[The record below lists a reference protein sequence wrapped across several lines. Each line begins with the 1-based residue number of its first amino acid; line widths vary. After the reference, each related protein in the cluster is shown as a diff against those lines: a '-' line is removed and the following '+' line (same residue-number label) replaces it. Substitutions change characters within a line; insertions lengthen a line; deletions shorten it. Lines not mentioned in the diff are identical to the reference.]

1 MSKQY
6 QSHIIA
12 FLGTLLSLCLI
23 LLLLWFLKLTAPVY
37 EEEEGIV
44 VTFGNAEEGGGRPD
58 ATHIDEITQ
67 LEQIPAVSLP
77 TLPSDND
84 FIVQDDDESL
94 ALQKQSIED
103 TKRKAEDE
111 ALKRK
116 NQQVEARV
124 EAERI
129 AREKILAEQK
139 AKEQEAIDKANQLA
153 ALVGQ
158 AGTAEGANA
167 DNASDSNNAGTKGNL
182 VGQSEGKAVSSD
194 SDRDAYVPGRTEQY
208 LPKPSADFKQDGD
221 VVVRIWVDQD
231 GNVTNAQAI
240 DGSISDLA
248 TRRLAVQAALK
259 AKFTPGDTPQIGKIT
274 YTFKLN

>member
-84 FIVQDDDESL
+84 FIVQDDAESL

-111 ALKRK
+111 ALKRQK
-116 NQQVEARV
+116 QQEDARV

-129 AREKILAEQK
+129 AREKIFAEQK
-139 AKEQEAIDKANQLA
+139 AKEQEAINKANQLA
-153 ALVGQ
+153 ALFGQ

-182 VGQSEGKAVSSD
+182 VGQSEGKVVSSD
-194 SDRDAYVPGRTEQY
+194 SDRDAYVPGRTVKY

-248 TRRLAVQAALK
+248 TKRLAVQAALK
-259 AKFTPGDTPQIGKIT
+259 AKFTPGDTPRIGKIT